1 MKTLQVTNEEKGK
14 KGKEAGDRL
23 ENKSNEAESLEGIL
37 QLEKVVEGKEST
49 AEGLRKRMKSH

>member
-1 MKTLQVTNEEKGK
+1 MKTLQVTNEERGK

-49 AEGLRKRMKSH
+49 AEGLHKRMKSH